1 MPLQTRHRKR
11 TRSSNRSGVSL
22 YLYVLLYALATLV
35 LYQWQVLS
43 FVTGAIDLGSVQG
56 LVILG
61 TLQAVQ
67 FFLIVG
73 LMLVLGFVSI
83 WLMKITGAVLFI
95 ANALAQYFMSTYGT
109 VIDPSMIGNILN
121 TNQGEAGGLIHPMM
135 FVTTILWGVLPALAA
150 LLVPVRR
157 RRRLPVLAVLIAVV
171 AGFVGTVY
179 GANSTWLWFDDN
191 GNRIGPRTL
200 PWSYL
205 GNGARYAAEYQRRN
219 RVPTSLP
226 DGTLT
231 PPADNLRD
239 VVVLVIGEAARGD
252 HLAALGY
259 DRETTPF
266 TDPLGVVAYPGGRS
280 CVTYS
285 VGALACILS
294 FKGNEAE
301 VSDPFEPLPSYLSR
315 TGVDTIVRVNNAG
328 LPPLPGVTIQTAGD
342 VNPPCEEDCP
352 ERWFDDQLLTGLS
365 EQIAASTAQT
375 VFVMLHFAG
384 SHGPEYFRRY
394 PPEYQ
399 VFTPICRTT
408 LVADCTREELV
419 NAYDN
424 SIRFT
429 DYALSQ
435 LIGQLQALPDTRATM
450 LYVADHGQALGENGI
465 YLHGL
470 PNSMAPE
477 SQRRIPLMLWFDDEV
492 AQARGL
498 DRAAMSRPIE
508 NPQDM
513 IFHTVLGALRVQSPI
528 YRAEYDLFQLS
539 QEGRQP

>member
-1 MPLQTRHRKR
+1 
-11 TRSSNRSGVSL
+11 
-22 YLYVLLYALATLV
+22 VLLYALATLV

-43 FVTGAIDLGSVQG
+43 YVIGAIDLGSVQG
-56 LVILG
+56 LAILG

-83 WLMKITGAVLFI
+83 WLMKIAGAVLFI

-121 TNQGEAGGLIHPMM
+121 
-135 FVTTILWGVLPALAA
+135 
-150 LLVPVRR
+150 
-157 RRRLPVLAVLIAVV
+157 
-171 AGFVGTVY
+171 
-179 GANSTWLWFDDN
+179 
-191 GNRIGPRTL
+191 
-200 PWSYL
+200 
-205 GNGARYAAEYQRRN
+205 N
-219 RVPTSLP
+219 RVPTPLP

-266 TDPLGVVAYPGGRS
+266 TEPLDVVAYPGGRS
-280 CVTYS
+280 CVTYT
-285 VGALACILS
+285 VGALRCILS

-301 VSDPFEPLPSYLSR
+301 ATDPFEPLPSYLNR
-315 TGVDTIVRVNNAG
+315 TGVDTIVRENNAG
-328 LPPLPGVTIQTAGD
+328 LPPLPGVTIQTVD
-342 VNPPCEEDCP
+342 EVNAPCEGECP
-352 ERWFDDQLLTGLS
+352 DRWYDDQLLTGLS
-365 EQIAASTAQT
+365 QQIAASPAQT
-375 VFVMLHFAG
+375 VFVLLHLAG

-394 PPEYQ
+394 PPEFQ
-399 VFTPICRTT
+399 AFAPVCQTT

-424 SIRFT
+424 SIRYT
-429 DYALSQ
+429 DYTLSQ

-528 YRAEYDLFQLS
+528 YRPEYDLFQLG
-539 QEGRQP
+539 QGGREP